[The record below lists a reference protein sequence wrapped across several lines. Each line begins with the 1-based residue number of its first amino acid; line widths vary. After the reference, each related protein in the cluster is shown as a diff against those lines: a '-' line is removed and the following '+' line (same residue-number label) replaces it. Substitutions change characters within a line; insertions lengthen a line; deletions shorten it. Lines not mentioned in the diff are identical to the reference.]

1 MAGTTYRNTAASPYT
16 AIVGAGRRLAT
27 ELVVIS
33 ASATQEIQ
41 AEAGTGV
48 RRGAASAGGLSG
60 VPASTG
66 GAGASR
72 RCRGAAAPVVGVSL
86 VADMAP
92 PVCCG
97 PCGRCAPR

>member
-1 MAGTTYRNTAASPYT
+1 
-16 AIVGAGRRLAT
+16 
-27 ELVVIS
+27 
-33 ASATQEIQ
+33 
-41 AEAGTGV
+41 V

-92 PVCCG
+92 PRLLRPLRPMRATVGTCPVRG
-97 PCGRCAPR
+97 LTLPG